1 MNGNNYV
8 RRTEEWIG
16 RLINH
21 NIVLSMAV
29 SFSTLWVSTWRDP
42 AAKRR
47 SLAGGPAANHNQ
59 LIRIPPASGQAIVSV
74 KTFIYLVVF
83 SLSAGFYH
91 SYSIEFKMAAWSSFS
106 NTLAATYRVRKRP
119 EVLGKRSVTGITYA
133 YPWRERSWRSDRL
146 KNNER
151 VVSSTRWREY
161 LTSAAGG
168 MRPRVLNRTS
178 STGAFLPN

>member
-1 MNGNNYV
+1 M
-8 RRTEEWIG
+8 IG
-16 RLINH
+16 RIIKH

-29 SFSTLWVSTWRDP
+29 SFSSSWVSTWLDP
-42 AAKRR
+42 TAKSG

-59 LIRIPPASGQAIVSV
+59 LITIPPASGQAIVSV

-119 EVLGKRSVTGITYA
+119 EIGLLCK
-133 YPWRERSWRSDRL
+133 RERWLAQSALGDSNYLRLPLVGKIAAVWLLKEQHEGLFSPLRGDESSWHPLLEECDC
-146 KNNER
+146 
-151 VVSSTRWREY
+151 
-161 LTSAAGG
+161 
-168 MRPRVLNRTS
+168 MC
-178 STGAFLPN
+178 